1 MKPTALLIV
10 VPDEHA
16 EEPLQLGGSVRGA
29 VVALV
34 RRSRL
39 ASAVREGLP
48 GSAHLGGTE
57 VMEVRSRLQAA
68 VRFA

>member
-1 MKPTALLIV
+1 M
-10 VPDEHA
+10 
-16 EEPLQLGGSVRGA
+16 RGA

-34 RRSRL
+34 RSSRL
-39 ASAVREGLP
+39 ASAVRDGLP